1 MGGDEPSPSTGDE
14 PSYAVVGGGLHGV
27 CVAAHLRAAGVE
39 TDRLTIYDP
48 HPELLAV
55 FADRAKRCGTRTLRS
70 SIDHH
75 VGATTTLASFAAD
88 RDRELELVSTTD
100 YPRRPTLGLF
110 LDHAHHVVTRHDL
123 DACHVRAAV
132 TGVTRDGGG
141 ERYGLNTTAGAATA
155 DRIVLA
161 VGLDAGLSY
170 PAWARSLPAD
180 APVTHVWAD
189 GPTPA
194 NLAARP
200 GRTVVVGG
208 GVTAGQLACR
218 LATGSVPADHRAGAG
233 AEGVT
238 LLCRRPLRVQQ
249 AEAPSA
255 WTAYD
260 HLAETLHTLPP
271 GGRERHRLLQQARA
285 DGTVPPYV
293 RVRLR
298 KARDEGRLVGRVGEA
313 TAATA
318 TDDGVRLELADGDS
332 LSAGA
337 VVLATGLE
345 PVASHP
351 LLARFAETLGLA
363 CGVENYPIPCD
374 RTLAWRRTNGDR
386 SRVFVTGAAATT
398 ALGPLAP
405 NLAGARLAADRLQ
418 SLVAARRR
426 SRASG

>member
-1 MGGDEPSPSTGDE
+1 MGGDEPSPSTDSE

-55 FADRAKRCGTRTLRS
+55 FADRAERCGTRTLRS
-70 SIDHH
+70 SINHH

-110 LDHAHHVVTRHDL
+110 LDHAHHVVARHDL
-123 DACHVRAAV
+123 GACHVRAAV
-132 TGVTRDGGG
+132 TGVTRGGN
-141 ERYGLNTTAGAATA
+141 ERYTLDTTAGAATA

-189 GPTPA
+189 GSTPA
-194 NLAARP
+194 ELAARP
-200 GRTVVVGG
+200 GQTVVVGG

-218 LATGSVPADHRAGAG
+218 LATGSAAGDGRAGD
-233 AEGVT
+233 ERVT

-249 AEAPSA
+249 GEAPSA

-271 GGRERHRLLQQARA
+271 GSRARHRLLRRARA

-318 TDDGVRLELADGDS
+318 TDDGIRLALADGES
-332 LSAGA
+332 MSAGA

-345 PVASHP
+345 PVAAHP
-351 LLARFAETLGLA
+351 LLERLAETLGLA
-363 CGVENYPIPCD
+363 RGVENYPIPCD
-374 RTLAWRRTNGDR
+374 QTLAWRRTNGDR

-418 SLVAARRR
+418 SLVASRRR
-426 SRASG
+426 SRAPG

>member
-1 MGGDEPSPSTGDE
+1 VGGDEPSPSPEGSE

-27 CVAAHLRAAGVE
+27 CVAAHLRAAGVG

-55 FADRAKRCGTRTLRS
+55 FADRARRCGTRTLRS

-88 RDRELELVSTTD
+88 RGRELELVSTTD
-100 YPRRPTLGLF
+100 YPRRPTLRLF
-110 LDHAHHVVTRHDL
+110 LDHAHHVVARHDL
-123 DACHVRAAV
+123 DVCHARAAV
-132 TGVTRDGGG
+132 TGVSRGDEAYRLDTTGGP
-141 ERYGLNTTAGAATA
+141 TVA

-161 VGLDAGLSY
+161 IGLDAGLSY
-170 PAWARSLPAD
+170 PAWARSLPPD

-189 GPTPA
+189 GATPA
-194 NLAARP
+194 ELASRA

-218 LATGSVPADHRAGAG
+218 LATGSATADGRAD
-233 AEGVT
+233 GVT

-260 HLAETLHTLPP
+260 HLAETLHTHPP
-271 GGRERHRLLQQARA
+271 GSEARHRLLRRARA

-298 KARDEGRLVGRVGEA
+298 KARDGGALTGRVGEA

-337 VVLATGLE
+337 VVVATGVE

-351 LLARFAETLGLA
+351 LLARLAEDLGLA
-363 CGVENYPIPCD
+363 RGVENYPIPCD
-374 RTLAWRRTNGDR
+374 RTLAWRRTDGDR
-386 SRVFVTGAAATT
+386 SRVFVTGAAAIT

-405 NLAGARLAADRLQ
+405 NLAGARLAAEQLQ
-418 SLVAARRR
+418 SLVVGRRR
-426 SRASG
+426 SRAPG

>member
-1 MGGDEPSPSTGDE
+1 VGGDETSQPADGE

-132 TGVTRDGGG
+132 TGVVRGDDGAY
-141 ERYGLNTTAGAATA
+141 RLDTTAGATTA
-155 DRIVLA
+155 DRVVLA

-189 GPTPA
+189 GATPA
-194 NLAARP
+194 DLAARP

-218 LATGSVPADHRAGAG
+218 LATGSASAGHRTGAR

-271 GGRERHRLLQQARA
+271 GSRARHRLLRRARA

-298 KARDEGRLVGRVGEA
+298 KARDEGRLVGRVGET

-318 TDDGVRLELADGDS
+318 TDDGVRLELADGDT
-332 LSAGA
+332 LSAGG

-351 LLARFAETLGLA
+351 LLTRIAEELGLA
-363 CGVENYPIPCD
+363 RGVENYPIPCD
-374 RTLAWRRTNGDR
+374 RTLAWRRTDGDR

-405 NLAGARLAADRLQ
+405 NIAGARLAADRLQ
-418 SLVAARRR
+418 SLVVGRPR
-426 SRASG
+426 SRARG